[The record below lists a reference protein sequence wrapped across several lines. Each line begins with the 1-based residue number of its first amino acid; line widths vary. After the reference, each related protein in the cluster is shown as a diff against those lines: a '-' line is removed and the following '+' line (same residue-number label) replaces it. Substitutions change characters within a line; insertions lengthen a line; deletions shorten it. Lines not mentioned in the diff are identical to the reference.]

1 MPRINNRHNNCF
13 RPIHFQP
20 NFTKH
25 AEGSVLASCGDT
37 QVLCTVSATEGVP
50 KFLKDQNRGWL
61 TAEYG
66 MLPRATHSRCDR
78 EAARGKQTGR
88 TVEIQR
94 LIGRS
99 LRSCIDFHRLGDYTL
114 VVDCDVLQADGG
126 TRTTAINGAMVALVQ
141 AMQKLQYAK
150 KLKNDPI
157 KHLITAC
164 SIGII
169 GDSIRLD
176 LDYSEDSQAD
186 VDANI
191 ILTEHGDI
199 VEVQGTAEGA
209 PFSPQQLSDMMALA
223 QQSQASLLKA
233 MHNCLT
239 QDPHN

>member
-1 MPRINNRHNNCF
+1 MTRHHNRNLNVF
-13 RPIHFQP
+13 RPLSFHS

-25 AEGSVLASCGDT
+25 AEGSVLACCGDT
-37 QVLCTVSATEGVP
+37 RVLCTVSVTDGVP

-78 EAARGKQTGR
+78 ESTRGKQTGR
-88 TVEIQR
+88 TIEIQR
-94 LIGRS
+94 LIGRA
-99 LRSCIDFHRLGDYTL
+99 LRSCIDFRTLGDLTL

-150 KLKNDPI
+150 KLKHDPI

-169 GDSIRLD
+169 GDTIRLD

-199 VEVQGTAEGA
+199 VEVQGTAEGS
-209 PFSPQQLSDMMALA
+209 PFSPQQLFDMMTLA
-223 QQSQASLLKA
+223 QESQASLLEA
-233 MHNCLT
+233 MRSCLT
-239 QDPHN
+239 QDPHR